1 MAVLGG
7 NITTALSTTGVG
19 WRKLDILESII
30 LQDPRRTPLFEL
42 SGMATSKSRE
52 HSWQTRGLRARG
64 AHAQV
69 EGSDF
74 TYRTVAAPTRVTNFT
89 QIFMEGVEVSGSL
102 AEEAM
107 YGASDVMRDQLAL
120 RSIEHRND
128 IEWNLLR
135 QTSAYGDTDTAH
147 TMTGLLAAAVTN
159 TTNAVGDTFTET
171 KFIGMLETVFLAS
184 HFPPNTVL
192 VNTRLQKTIDLFDA
206 EDATRWVDAGFPG
219 IKHQILTYHSSFG
232 TVEFHHSPDLT
243 NTANTNGAE
252 LVIFDRAMIK
262 KAWFRTTFLTPAA
275 RTADADRMEMISEL
289 TLQYDAEK
297 SIYYWR
303 GRNP

>member
-1 MAVLGG
+1 MAVLGA

-19 WRKLDILESII
+19 WRKLDILDSII

-42 SGMATSKSRE
+42 SGMTTSKSRE
-52 HSWQTRGLRARG
+52 HSWQTRGLRTRG

-102 AEEAM
+102 AQEAM

-135 QTSAYGDTDTAH
+135 QTST
-147 TMTGLLAAAVTN
+147 
-159 TTNAVGDTFTET
+159 
-171 KFIGMLETVFLAS
+171 
-184 HFPPNTVL
+184 
-192 VNTRLQKTIDLFDA
+192 
-206 EDATRWVDAGFPG
+206 
-219 IKHQILTYHSSFG
+219 
-232 TVEFHHSPDLT
+232 
-243 NTANTNGAE
+243 
-252 LVIFDRAMIK
+252 
-262 KAWFRTTFLTPAA
+262 
-275 RTADADRMEMISEL
+275 
-289 TLQYDAEK
+289 
-297 SIYYWR
+297 
-303 GRNP
+303 